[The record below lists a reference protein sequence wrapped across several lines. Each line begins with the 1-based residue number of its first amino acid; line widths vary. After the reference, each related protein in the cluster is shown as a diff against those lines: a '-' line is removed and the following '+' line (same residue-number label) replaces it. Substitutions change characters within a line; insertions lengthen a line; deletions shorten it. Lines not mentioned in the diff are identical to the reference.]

1 MKIGISSYCLDSLI
15 KNGQM
20 TLESAI
26 EWAARNGAEIMELVP
41 FAFRFDDPATGKID
55 TEKIAKIKRH
65 AKDAGVEL
73 VNYSVLADLLKDGE
87 AQELEVKRVCHEVT
101 IAAELGLPR
110 MRHDISA
117 FRRPLEQNTQE
128 AFDAL
133 LPQMIE
139 AATVISEHGRKLG
152 VKTLLENHGF
162 FVNGADR
169 VERLLNGVN
178 SDNYGLLLDTGNIIC
193 VDEDPSAAARRLAHR
208 CEMVHL
214 KDFYVRRKD
223 PGDTTQF
230 DCGGHWFR
238 SRGGK
243 YLRGSILG
251 QGDLDVED
259 AMKALKDAGYKGNI
273 ALEFEG
279 MEEPSYATA
288 VSLTN
293 AKRLW
298 ESV

>member
-15 KNGQM
+15 KKGEM
-20 TLESAI
+20 TLEDAI

-41 FAFRFDDPATGKID
+41 FAFRFDDPVTGKID
-55 TEKIAKIKRH
+55 TEKIAKIKKH

-73 VNYSVLADLLKDGE
+73 VNYSVLADLLKEGE
-87 AQELEVKRVCHEVT
+87 AQELEVRRVCHEVT

-117 FRRPLEQNTQE
+117 FRRPLEENTQE

-178 SDNYGLLLDTGNIIC
+178 SDNYGLL
-193 VDEDPSAAARRLAHR
+193 
-208 CEMVHL
+208 
-214 KDFYVRRKD
+214 
-223 PGDTTQF
+223 
-230 DCGGHWFR
+230 
-238 SRGGK
+238 
-243 YLRGSILG
+243 
-251 QGDLDVED
+251 
-259 AMKALKDAGYKGNI
+259 
-273 ALEFEG
+273 
-279 MEEPSYATA
+279 
-288 VSLTN
+288 
-293 AKRLW
+293 
-298 ESV
+298 